1 MSKELRGVLV
11 KRAKLTGRV
20 IKTLN
25 HLPHEQAMAIV
36 MSWMSVDRLQDILDV
51 NGPKEGGS

>member
-1 MSKELRGVLV
+1 MNKELLDTLA

-20 IKTLN
+20 IKTLG

-36 MSWMSVDRLQDILDV
+36 MSWMSIDRLQDILDV
-51 NGPKEGGS
+51 NEPKEGGS